1 MLKWRAFFRCMSA
14 KLKDTFILTSNFTCI
29 ARFCLAI
36 FFYFCNMVI
45 FTESFDKK
53 ILLELQTHYFGD
65 MVKGVVDIVER
76 KIALDAEM
84 HADLETLLLQE
95 GSLQKNLWGFN
106 LYPEMDGD
114 DFIEFDSLINIRP
127 NQGNRSRDVEDP
139 AIREQIIE
147 IINSLCK

>member
-1 MLKWRAFFRCMSA
+1 MIIYS
-14 KLKDTFILTSNFTCI
+14 
-29 ARFCLAI
+29 
-36 FFYFCNMVI
+36 
-45 FTESFDKK
+45 EPFDKK

-65 MVKGVVDIVER
+65 MVKGVVDVAER

-106 LYPEMDGD
+106 LYPEMEGD
-114 DFIEFDSLINIRP
+114 DFLEFDSLINIRP

-139 AIREQIIE
+139 AIRETIKE
-147 IINSLCK
+147 IISSLCK